1 MTHGSIT
8 YSNHIPMILVTE
20 GVAQNLSN
28 RLKPFR
34 FESMWIVNAECIEII
49 KESWPS
55 YSDSDYEQTIMDN
68 FKRCGERLRI

>member
-8 YSNHIPMILVTE
+8 YSNHILMILDNE

-28 RLKPFR
+28 RPKPFR
-34 FESMWIVNAECIEII
+34 FDSMWIGNAKCIEII
-49 KESWPS
+49 KESWPP

-68 FKRCGERLRI
+68 IKRCRERLRI